1 MNFYQRMGIL
11 PLKKNVNRDKCSFAT
26 KHLTFWAFIYRS
38 DPSLSM
44 KPICRFA
51 HFVPPWAQSVFS
63 FRFSGPRRN
72 GISSLS
78 KQSQL
83 HCAGRPCNV
92 MRYLKATFLIY
103 ALSMT
108 WCWRRWPTWTLN
120 TRSRRRSP
128 MRSPTRKSVVGISWN
143 RWGSLSGGWYG
154 RRWHQG
160 QHQRSYQ
167 EGAHNVSI

>member
-1 MNFYQRMGIL
+1 MWNDWVVANIFEVQLLNFYQRMGIL
-11 PLKKNVNRDKCSFAT
+11 PLKKSVNCDKCSFAT
-26 KHLTFWAFIYRS
+26 KQLIFWAFIFRW

-72 GISSLS
+72 SISSLS

-83 HCAGRPCNV
+83 HFAGRPCNV
-92 MRYLKATFLIY
+92 MRYLKATFETY

-108 WCWRRWPTWTLN
+108 WCWRRWPTWTFDR
-120 TRSRRRSP
+120 RSRRRSP
-128 MRSPTRKSVVGISWN
+128 MRSPTRKPVVGLV
-143 RWGSLSGGWYG
+143 RHKL
-154 RRWHQG
+154 
-160 QHQRSYQ
+160 
-167 EGAHNVSI
+167 E

>member
-1 MNFYQRMGIL
+1 MLKQTCFIQRKYVLYVKWLSSGKYIWSSNLNFYQRMGIL

-38 DPSLSM
+38 DSSLSM

-63 FRFSGPRRN
+63 FRFSGPRKN
-72 GISSLS
+72 SISSLS
-78 KQSQL
+78 TQSQL

-108 WCWRRWPTWTLN
+108 WCWRRWPTWTLD
-120 TRSRRRSP
+120 RRRSP
-128 MRSPTRKSVVGISWN
+128 MRSPTRKPVVGLV
-143 RWGSLSGGWYG
+143 RHKL
-154 RRWHQG
+154 
-160 QHQRSYQ
+160 
-167 EGAHNVSI
+167 E